1 MHEAEIVIFILLNL
15 GVLVAAIF
23 LAWEAHVILKLTRRI
38 EIRVSK
44 KRVEP
49 QSTSEK

>member
-1 MHEAEIVIFILLNL
+1 MYEAEIVIFILLNL
-15 GVLVAAIF
+15 GVLAAAIF
-23 LAWEAHVILKLTRRI
+23 LTWEAYIILKLAKRI

-49 QSTSEK
+49 RSTSEK